1 MSLVLVVSMF
11 SQILR
16 SGEDGVR
23 RERESSNSKL
33 VSSFRAQAPK
43 RAQGTIE
50 YLVIIGIVVVISLV
64 VVGLLMTQM
73 ESGSSVGK
81 SSSKLGGL
89 TQSIGI
95 TESLVSPTDQ
105 NFVVKLLNN
114 SGSTITVSNVKIGDR
129 NVNFSE
135 DLAQS
140 GSKLFKVNTSEVC
153 ELGKVVSQEVVITY
167 VTSEGLTKTEIYPA
181 EVMFDC
187 TPYNIAQANL
197 ANQCP
202 SSSGITPDGNATASQ
217 VLSGYSFYGN
227 GLTKLNGSLKKYANL
242 GSGQTGCWDVD
253 GTSISCSDASYPGM
267 DGNVYGAGY
276 AHVWSST
283 ANTML
288 DLNTNLRW
296 QKADNGSTVTWQNAL
311 QYCSNLSLDG
321 YASGWRLP
329 TLNEISGMYNYQSGS
344 CITGFS
350 SCNIYWS
357 STSVPSY
364 PVDAYLLNTD
374 YGFIVYDYKDTV
386 NYIRARCV
394 RFES

>member
-1 MSLVLVVSMF
+1 MF

-16 SGEDGVR
+16 SGGNGIC

-33 VSSFRAQAPK
+33 VSSFRAQAQ
-43 RAQGTIE
+43 AQGTIE
-50 YLVIIGIVVVISLV
+50 YLVIIAVVVVIGLV

-321 YASGWRLP
+321 YTDWYLP
-329 TLNEISGMYNYQSGS
+329 NVKEIIDMFDYSTDTCNSV
-344 CITGFS
+344 FS
-350 SCNIYWS
+350 SCTGYWS
-357 STSVPSY
+357 STSMPSY
-364 PVDAYLLNTD
+364 PASAYYLYTGYGIIAIDGKDPAD
-374 YGFIVYDYKDTV
+374 YIQ
-386 NYIRARCV
+386 ARCV